1 MKGPPLEIS
10 ICIVTANAR
19 SILRDCL
26 NSISDYPPRGEYE
39 IIVVDNASNDGTI
52 SMLTGEFPH
61 VKTIRNE
68 SNRGF
73 TIPLNQALKAAQGDW
88 LVSLNPDTL
97 LTSDVFS
104 VLQDFMESNPDVGVA
119 APKVLNR
126 DGSFQ
131 KQCRRGEARPLEV
144 FGYFLKLDRLFP
156 GDKRLAGYLQGWLN
170 EDEIAEVKAV
180 SGSCMMIRRE
190 TLEQVGYFDEQF
202 YAYQED
208 SDFCFLVRKHGW
220 KVFYVPTRSIIHYGG
235 QGGSGARPYFNV
247 FQWHRSYYLYYK
259 KNLAKDY
266 FFLFN
271 WFYFVVMGLKLIWAI
286 VLTVFR
292 KKKVVG
298 TPKP

>member
-1 MKGPPLEIS
+1 MDIS

-19 SILRDCL
+19 SFLRDCL
-26 NSISDYPPRGEYE
+26 NSIVEFPPHGDYE
-39 IIVVDNASNDGTI
+39 IIVVDNASNDGTV

-61 VKTIRNE
+61 VKTIFNE

-73 TIPLNQALKAAQGDW
+73 TIPLNQALKAAKGDW
-88 LVSLNPDTL
+88 LVLLNPDTL
-97 LTSDVFS
+97 LTSEVFS
-104 VLQDFMESNPDVGVA
+104 VLQNFMESNPDVGVA
-119 APKVLNR
+119 APKVMNR

-144 FGYFLKLDRLFP
+144 FGYFMKLDHLFP
-156 GDKRLAGYLQGWLN
+156 RNKRLTGYLQGWMN
-170 EDEIAEVKAV
+170 EDEVAEVKAV

-190 TLEQVGYFDEQF
+190 ALEQVGYFDEQF

-208 SDFCFLVRKHGW
+208 SDFCFQVRKHGW
-220 KVFYVPTRSIIHYGG
+220 KVFYVPTAEIIHYGG
-235 QGGSGARPYFNV
+235 EGGSGTRPYFNV
-247 FQWHRSYYLYYK
+247 YQWHKSYYLYYK

-271 WFYFVVMGLKLIWAI
+271 WFYYVVMGLKLTWAM

-292 KKKVVG
+292 KKKIVG
-298 TPKP
+298 TPKA